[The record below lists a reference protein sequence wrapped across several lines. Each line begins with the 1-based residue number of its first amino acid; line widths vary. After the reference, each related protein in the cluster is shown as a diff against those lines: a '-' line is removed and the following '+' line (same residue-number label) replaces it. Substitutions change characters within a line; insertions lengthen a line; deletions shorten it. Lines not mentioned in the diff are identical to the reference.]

1 MKKVAFFFLLALS
14 LWACQNQGSG
24 GGEISGTVSLGR
36 SITSSLQEGFGFAGT
51 SLTSGQPTQPR
62 REVHWVP
69 GEVLVKALPG
79 KALPSRM
86 EVGGKVLGFVRPLAL
101 PGWGLYRVEG
111 IAPLGLEALDLE
123 ALSQTL
129 EGVPGVEKAHPNYVL
144 DVLKTPNDPFY
155 PYQWHYPAMNLPQAW
170 DIEDGRSR
178 QVVVAVIDSG
188 IKKQHPD
195 LAPVLLSGYDFVS
208 DPQRSGDGDG
218 RDPDPEEPLGTRSG
232 YHGSHVS
239 GTIAASTND
248 GVGVAGVSWGAK
260 ILPVRALGAG
270 GGSLADIY
278 EGLLWAVGLDVPG
291 VPRNP
296 NPAQVVNMSLGGPV
310 PCPDLVQE
318 VIDRANQQPQ
328 KPIIVVAAGNDQQDA
343 RNFSPASC
351 AGVIT
356 VGATE
361 YRGYRA
367 YYSNYGPRIDVMAP
381 GGDTTLDQNG
391 DQLPDGVLSTVWD
404 EYSDQPS
411 LDFMQGTSMASP
423 HVAGLVALMKA
434 RNPNLGL
441 GEVLSILKQTARPL
455 NDQACTGLP
464 HDRVEVYL
472 SGSDCGA
479 GLVDAYRA
487 LQMVAGG
494 GGGPGPGPDF
504 QIQLSPAS
512 LTLAPGQSGQ
522 VTVNILGSGGFNGSV
537 NLSLEGNP
545 PGVSG
550 AFVPNPTS
558 SSSTLTLTV
567 AATVSP
573 GTYSLR
579 VRGVSGSL
587 VKEATL
593 GLTVSTAPP
602 PSRPTVRGA
611 YVFAL
616 YLTPDEEDIDPDRS
630 KYVRIDRDGN
640 SAPYSIPN
648 LEGGKYVVV
657 GWKDANGNQDVDEGD
672 YLGVY
677 MDNRGDYRVIPP
689 KGGVD
694 FALEL
699 MVSSFGTSS
708 DRARVRDW
716 VQKVWRRP

>member
-1 MKKVAFFFLLALS
+1 MKRVAFYLLLALT
-14 LWACQNQGSG
+14 LWACQNQGGG

-36 SITSSLQEGFGFAGT
+36 SITSNLQEGLGFAQT
-51 SLTSGQPTQPR
+51 SSSGVRPK
-62 REVHWVP
+62 REVRWVP
-69 GEVLVKALPG
+69 GEVLVKAPPG
-79 KALPSRM
+79 KALPSRL
-86 EVGGKVLGFVRPLAL
+86 EADGKVLGLVRPLAL
-101 PGWGLYRVEG
+101 PGWGLYRVDG
-111 IAPLGLEALDLE
+111 VSPLGLEALDLE
-123 ALSQTL
+123 VLSKNV
-129 EGVPGVEKAHPNYVL
+129 EAVPGVERAHPNYVL
-144 DVLKTPNDPFY
+144 DVLKTPNDPLY
-155 PYQWHYPAMNLPQAW
+155 PYQWHYPAINLPQAW

-188 IKKQHPD
+188 IKKLHPE

-218 RDPDPEEPLGTRSG
+218 RDPDPEEPLGIGSG
-232 YHGSHVS
+232 HHGSHVS
-239 GTIAASTND
+239 GTIAASTNN
-248 GVGVAGVSWGAK
+248 GIGVAGVSWGAK

-310 PCPDLVQE
+310 PCPDFVQE
-318 VIDRANQQPQ
+318 VIDRANRQPQ
-328 KPIIVVAAGNDQQDA
+328 KPIIVVAAGNSQDDA
-343 RNFSPASC
+343 TNYTPASC

-361 YRGYRA
+361 HRGYRA
-367 YYSNYGPRIDVMAP
+367 FYSNYGPRIDVMAP
-381 GGDTTLDQNG
+381 GGDTTVDRNG

-404 EYSDQPS
+404 DNANQPS
-411 LDFMQGTSMASP
+411 VDFMQGTSMASP
-423 HVAGLVALMKA
+423 HVAGIVALMKA
-434 RNPNLGL
+434 KNPNLGL

-455 NDQACTGLP
+455 DDQACTGWP
-464 HDRVEVYL
+464 HDRVEVIL
-472 SGSDCGA
+472 SGDDCGA

-487 LQMVAGG
+487 LQLVSGG
-494 GGGPGPGPDF
+494 GGGPGPSPDF
-504 QIQLSPAS
+504 QIQLSPTS

-522 VTVNILGSGGFNGSV
+522 VTVTILSSGGFNGPVS
-537 NLSLEGNP
+537 LSLEGTP

-550 AFVPNPTS
+550 AFAPNPTS
-558 SSSTLTLTV
+558 SSSALTLTV
-567 AATVSP
+567 AGTVSP
-573 GTYSLR
+573 GNYPLR

-587 VKEATL
+587 LREATL
-593 GLTVSTAPP
+593 GLMVSTAPP
-602 PSRPTVRGA
+602 PARPTVRDT

-616 YLTPDEEDIDPDRS
+616 YLTTDEEDIDPDRS
-630 KYVRIDRDGN
+630 KYVRIDRDG
-640 SAPYSIPN
+640 SRAPYAIPS

-657 GWKDANGNQDVDEGD
+657 GWKDVNGNQDVDVGD

-677 MDNRGDYRVIPP
+677 MDSRGDYRVIPP

-699 MVSSFGTSS
+699 MVSNLGASS
-708 DRARVRDW
+708 DQTRLRDW